1 MATSHT
7 DRPLAGRTIALLD
20 GGMGQE
26 LIRRSRA
33 ERPHPLWSLKVML
46 DEPQLVADVHR
57 DFCRAGAKVICLNT
71 YSVTRHRLTLGSDLP
86 DLATLLETAADLAE
100 AGIEAAG
107 LDDVEVVGCLPPL
120 TASYLP
126 QSPLDFNQMVA
137 EYEELLRLQQARV
150 AGFLAETIPSIA
162 EAKAVL
168 QAGLNVGVGIHL
180 ALTVSDEDGTRLR
193 SGEALEDALES
204 IVALQP
210 AAVLI
215 NCSTPEATDQA
226 LPLLGNRSA
235 VFGAY
240 ANGFHAVDALKPGGT
255 VDVLSAREEL
265 DPETY
270 AGWAIKWLNSGACI
284 AGGCCEVGPAHIATL
299 SAAITAAGASV
310 GGLPR

>member
-1 MATSHT
+1 MLQRAISLEPLNSAFSAELGYQQT
-7 DRPLAGRTIALLD
+7 LAGDYNGA
-20 GGMGQE
+20 MGSY
-26 LIRRSRA
+26 R
-33 ERPHPLWSLKVML
+33 
-46 DEPQLVADVHR
+46 
-57 DFCRAGAKVICLNT
+57 
-71 YSVTRHRLTLGSDLP
+71 
-86 DLATLLETAADLAE
+86 
-100 AGIEAAG
+100 EAAG

-137 EYEELLRLQQARV
+137 ESEELLRLQQARV

-204 IVALQP
+204 IVSLEP

-235 VFGAY
+235 VFGGY

-270 AGWAIKWLNSGACI
+270 AGWAIKWLNSGARI

-299 SAAITAAGASV
+299 SAAITAAGASI